1 MTREDDMTK
10 MQAIEMCA
18 KAMLRRQGCEPATW
32 FQYPANTELAA
43 NIVTAL
49 DALGLLPKE
58 HLEADR
64 ELQAVDSI
72 ETLRQPSNSD
82 A

>member
-1 MTREDDMTK
+1 MTK

-18 KAMLRRQGCEPATW
+18 KAMLRRQGYEPAAW
-32 FQYPANTELAA
+32 FQYPENTELAA

-49 DALGLLPKE
+49 DALGLLPTE
-58 HLEADR
+58 HLEAQR
-64 ELQAVDSI
+64 ELHSSI
-72 ETLRQPSNSD
+72 EALQQQSNSD

>member
-1 MTREDDMTK
+1 MTK

-18 KAMLRRQGCEPATW
+18 KAMLRRQGCEAARW
-32 FQYPANTELAA
+32 FQYPENTELAA

-49 DALGLLPKE
+49 DALGLLPTE
-58 HLEADR
+58 HLEAQH
-64 ELQAVDSI
+64 ELQAISSI
-72 ETLRQPSNSD
+72 ETLQQQFNSD

>member
-1 MTREDDMTK
+1 MTK

-32 FQYPANTELAA
+32 FQYPENTELAA

-49 DALGLLPKE
+49 DALGLLPTQR
-58 HLEADR
+58 LEAPG
-64 ELQAVDSI
+64 ELQVISSI
-72 ETLRQPSNSD
+72 EALQQQSNSD